1 MKECIADE
9 RSACQDRVDR
19 QAFKD
24 KVEWSQRQQVRDG
37 ALRHEIS
44 GWLEVIMMERDIE
57 IFHVVQPL
65 LLQAIIADL
74 EESSQEKSDNQ
85 EVVIRKLMR
94 RKSKRE
100 TKAIWSEIR
109 NGVLRRTNSVE
120 DISDNII
127 DNDQDIVATKH
138 KVIQRQDQRPR
149 VRHSSEGNY
158 DDVTTAAAVA
168 VNKKQNDDET
178 GTDNVYENVTFFQG
192 SAKFGDSGK
201 KCLNGM
207 NSSDNFNSDIHKF
220 ISHHASR

>member
-24 KVEWSQRQQVRDG
+24 KVEWSHRQQVRDG

-44 GWLEVIMMERDIE
+44 GWLEVIMMQWRDIE

-74 EESSQEKSDNQ
+74 EESQEKSDNQ

-127 DNDQDIVATKH
+127 DNDQDATEH
-138 KVIQRQDQRPR
+138 NKVIQRQDRPR

-158 DDVTTAAAVA
+158 DDVTAATV
-168 VNKKQNDDET
+168 VNKPNDET
-178 GTDNVYENVTFFQG
+178 GTDENVYENVTFFQG
-192 SAKFGDSGK
+192 SAKFGDNSK
-201 KCLNGM
+201 KCINGM
-207 NSSDNFNSDIHKF
+207 NTGDNFNSDIHKF
-220 ISHHASR
+220 ISHHTSR

>member
-1 MKECIADE
+1 
-9 RSACQDRVDR
+9 
-19 QAFKD
+19 
-24 KVEWSQRQQVRDG
+24 
-37 ALRHEIS
+37 
-44 GWLEVIMMERDIE
+44 
-57 IFHVVQPL
+57 
-65 LLQAIIADL
+65 
-74 EESSQEKSDNQ
+74 
-85 EVVIRKLMR
+85 MR

-127 DNDQDIVATKH
+127 DNDQDIKQKVP
-138 KVIQRQDQRPR
+138 VIQRQDRPR

-158 DDVTTAAAVA
+158 DDVTTAAAAA
-168 VNKKQNDDET
+168 VNTKQNDDET

-192 SAKFGDSGK
+192 SAKFGDNGK